1 MEKDVIEAIQ
11 ENEEEINKL
20 KNQNKFMQTIDFS
33 KPVDEETWHKICETP
48 LRNSQLLGTLVKNM
62 FPEAEDIVV
71 HCNYVYFTLLGF
83 KIQIPTYRSQGIN
96 VDTSWYKRDWGTPQ
110 LHLSKAQKNM
120 LKYYKALDNG
130 ESWRTLAK
138 LRLHYTNSIL
148 NYKDW
153 FLPFAWFFKYKW
165 KKLDRD
171 GFERQIK
178 EMEDNLEKQIE
189 NYKRERKDIHDKA
202 LLLRDTVL
210 PMLDRFSTVHRN
222 FNDSHTTISIKE
234 ILSLELPNSA
244 ASSNKEC

>member
-48 LRNSQLLGTLVKNM
+48 LRTSQLLGILVKNT

-83 KIQIPTYRSQGIN
+83 KVQIPTYRSQGIN
-96 VDTSWYKRDWGTPQ
+96 VDADWYKRDRGTPQ
-110 LHLSKAQKNM
+110 LHLSEAQKNM
-120 LKYYKALDNG
+120 LKYYEALDNG

-153 FLPFAWFFKYKW
+153 FLPFAWFLKYKW
-165 KKLDRD
+165 KKLDRNK
-171 GFERQIK
+171 FERQIK
-178 EMEDNLEKQIE
+178 EMEDNLEKRIE
-189 NYKRERKDIHDKA
+189 NYKQERKDMHDKA
-202 LLLRDTVL
+202 SLLRDTVL
-210 PMLDRFSTVHRN
+210 PMLDKFSTVHRN
-222 FNDSHTTISIKE
+222 YNDSCTTISIDV
-234 ILSLELPNSA
+234 ILSSEFP
-244 ASSNKEC
+244 ASTALNNKEC

>member
-1 MEKDVIEAIQ
+1 MKKDVIDAIQ
-11 ENEEEINKL
+11 ENEEKINEL
-20 KNQNKFMQTIDFS
+20 KSQNAFMQTIDFS

-48 LRNSQLLGTLVKNM
+48 LRTSQLLGTLVKNT

-83 KIQIPTYRSQGIN
+83 KVQIPTYRSQGIN
-96 VDTSWYKRDWGTPQ
+96 VDTGWYKTNRGTPQ
-110 LHLSKAQKNM
+110 LYLSEAQENM

-138 LRLHYTNSIL
+138 LRLPY
-148 NYKDW
+148 YKDW

-178 EMEDNLEKQIE
+178 EMENNLEKRIE
-189 NYKRERKDIHDKA
+189 NYKQERKDIHDKA

-210 PMLDRFSTVHRN
+210 PMLDKFSTVHQN
-222 FNDSHTTISIKE
+222 YNDSCTTISIDA
-234 ILSLELPNSA
+234 ILSSEFPNPATSN
-244 ASSNKEC
+244 NKEC

>member
-48 LRNSQLLGTLVKNM
+48 LRTSQLLGILVKNT

-83 KIQIPTYRSQGIN
+83 KIQIPTSRRQGIN
-96 VDTSWYKRDWGTPQ
+96 IDIGWYKKDCGVPQ
-110 LHLSKAQKNM
+110 PYLSKAQENM
-120 LKYYKALDNG
+120 RKYYKALDNG
-130 ESWRTLAK
+130 EKWKILAK
-138 LRLHYTNSIL
+138 LRLPY
-148 NYKDW
+148 YKDW

-171 GFERQIK
+171 SFERQIK
-178 EMEDNLEKQIE
+178 EMEDNLEKRIS
-189 NYKRERKDIHDKA
+189 NYKQERKDMHDKA
-202 LLLRDTVL
+202 SLLRDTVL
-210 PMLDRFSTVHRN
+210 PMLDKFSTVHRN
-222 FNDSHTTISIKE
+222 YNDSCTTISIKE

>member
-1 MEKDVIEAIQ
+1 MEKDVIDAIQ

-20 KNQNKFMQTIDFS
+20 KSQNAFMQTIDFS
-33 KPVDEETWHKICETP
+33 KPVDEETWHEICETP
-48 LRNSQLLGTLVKNM
+48 LRTSQLLGILVKNT

-83 KIQIPTYRSQGIN
+83 KVQIPTYRSQGIN
-96 VDTSWYKRDWGTPQ
+96 VDADWYKRDRGTPQ
-110 LHLSKAQKNM
+110 LHFSEAQKNM

-138 LRLHYTNSIL
+138 LRLPY
-148 NYKDW
+148 YKDW

-178 EMEDNLEKQIE
+178 EMENNLEKRIK
-189 NYKRERKDIHDKA
+189 NYKQERKDMHDKA

-210 PMLDRFSTVHRN
+210 PMLDKFSTVHRN
-222 FNDSHTTISIKE
+222 YNDSRTTISIDV
-234 ILSLELPNSA
+234 ILSSEFPDSA
-244 ASSNKEC
+244 TLSNKEC